1 VNRQP
6 RRSGDD
12 ELKFPNPFE
21 EEAHETE
28 QVRGSLP
35 LLPSV
40 GLGPTGLDEEDSTW
54 AIAQDDA
61 DLPDQPL
68 TWRRRLKW
76 PAVAILC
83 GLLLLAIAFVLIQ

>member
-1 VNRQP
+1 MNRQP
-6 RRSGDD
+6 RQSGDD

-21 EEAHETE
+21 EEDRETE

-40 GLGPTGLDEEDSTW
+40 GLGPAGLDDVTWDPAEDEE
-54 AIAQDDA
+54 

-83 GLLLLAIAFVLIQ
+83 GLLLLAIAFVLIP

>member
-21 EEAHETE
+21 EEETE

-40 GLGPTGLDEEDSTW
+40 GLGPSRFDDEDSTW
-54 AIAQDDA
+54 DIAQDDA